1 MLRIAVCEDNIRELR
16 EIMSLIEEYPRKS
29 AYGIEATA
37 FSDSEEL
44 AKRIDEFDVF
54 LLDYLMPG
62 IDGLELSK
70 RIREKYMTTKTIIF
84 ISRYDDIVYDAF
96 EVHAHRYLIKP
107 VEKEKLYQALNELN
121 IDAYAFRRL
130 LVKNGGES
138 MLIDIDKIY
147 FIEVKL
153 KDTHIHYEENG
164 EERVFVCRKS
174 LNSFERELSPF
185 WFQRT
190 HRAYL
195 TNLAMIESFD
205 NKNIYI
211 KNLERRLPIG
221 PNHINRI
228 SSRLFQLTRQRAAEA
243 MRGGLRYEYIRSA
256 LCSAESRQLCVL
268 YTACAHISAFGRL
281 RNENEENPAR
291 RFLPRP
297 RRTELRSGIFA
308 EIPRCG
314 RHR

>member
-29 AYGIEATA
+29 SYGIEATA

-121 IDAYAFRRL
+121 VDAYAFRRL

-153 KDTHIHYEENG
+153 KNTHIHYEENG

-174 LNSFERELSPF
+174 LNSFERELAPF

-211 KNLERRLPIG
+211 KNLKRCIPVG
-221 PNHINRI
+221 PNHISKV
-228 SSRLFQLTRQRAAEA
+228 SSRLFQLTRQRS
-243 MRGGLRYEYIRSA
+243 GGDAGRSA
-256 LCSAESRQLCVL
+256 L
-268 YTACAHISAFGRL
+268 
-281 RNENEENPAR
+281 
-291 RFLPRP
+291 
-297 RRTELRSGIFA
+297 
-308 EIPRCG
+308 
-314 RHR
+314 

>member
-29 AYGIEATA
+29 SYGIEATA

-121 IDAYAFRRL
+121 VDAYAFRRL

-147 FIEVKL
+147 FI
-153 KDTHIHYEENG
+153 
-164 EERVFVCRKS
+164 
-174 LNSFERELSPF
+174 
-185 WFQRT
+185 
-190 HRAYL
+190 
-195 TNLAMIESFD
+195 
-205 NKNIYI
+205 
-211 KNLERRLPIG
+211 
-221 PNHINRI
+221 
-228 SSRLFQLTRQRAAEA
+228 
-243 MRGGLRYEYIRSA
+243 
-256 LCSAESRQLCVL
+256 
-268 YTACAHISAFGRL
+268 
-281 RNENEENPAR
+281 
-291 RFLPRP
+291 
-297 RRTELRSGIFA
+297 
-308 EIPRCG
+308 
-314 RHR
+314 

>member
-1 MLRIAVCEDNIRELR
+1 
-16 EIMSLIEEYPRKS
+16 MSLIEEYPRKS

-153 KDTHIHYEENG
+153 KGT
-164 EERVFVCRKS
+164 
-174 LNSFERELSPF
+174 
-185 WFQRT
+185 
-190 HRAYL
+190 
-195 TNLAMIESFD
+195 
-205 NKNIYI
+205 
-211 KNLERRLPIG
+211 
-221 PNHINRI
+221 RI
-228 SSRLFQLTRQRAAEA
+228 FT
-243 MRGGLRYEYIRSA
+243 MKK
-256 LCSAESRQLCVL
+256 
-268 YTACAHISAFGRL
+268 T
-281 RNENEENPAR
+281 AR
-291 RFLPRP
+291 RGFSYAENRS
-297 RRTELRSGIFA
+297 TALRGNSPLSGFSAHTAPI
-308 EIPRCG
+308 
-314 RHR
+314 

>member
-107 VEKEKLYQALNELN
+107 VEKKSS
-121 IDAYAFRRL
+121 IRR
-130 LVKNGGES
+130 S
-138 MLIDIDKIY
+138 
-147 FIEVKL
+147 
-153 KDTHIHYEENG
+153 T
-164 EERVFVCRKS
+164 
-174 LNSFERELSPF
+174 
-185 WFQRT
+185 
-190 HRAYL
+190 
-195 TNLAMIESFD
+195 
-205 NKNIYI
+205 
-211 KNLERRLPIG
+211 
-221 PNHINRI
+221 
-228 SSRLFQLTRQRAAEA
+228 SST
-243 MRGGLRYEYIRSA
+243 
-256 LCSAESRQLCVL
+256 
-268 YTACAHISAFGRL
+268 
-281 RNENEENPAR
+281 
-291 RFLPRP
+291 
-297 RRTELRSGIFA
+297 
-308 EIPRCG
+308 
-314 RHR
+314 